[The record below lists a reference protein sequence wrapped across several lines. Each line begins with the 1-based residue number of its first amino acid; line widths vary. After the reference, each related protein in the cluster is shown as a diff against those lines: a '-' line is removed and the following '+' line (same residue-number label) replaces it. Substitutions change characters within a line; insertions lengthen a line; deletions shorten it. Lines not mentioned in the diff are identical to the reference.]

1 MDFGLN
7 PNIGLILYE
16 DVWKMKSWWNLGSCW
31 NLSLINYRVIIIII
45 LKDFRFFERIFLK
58 ITFLHRVKYL
68 SFHKS
73 SFMS

>member
-16 DVWKMKSWWNLGSCW
+16 DVWKTKSWWNLGSCW

-45 LKDFRFFERIFLK
+45 ILKDFSFFERSFFEDYIFASCE
-58 ITFLHRVKYL
+58 IFEF
-68 SFHKS
+68 S
-73 SFMS
+73 